1 MTSPRND
8 APDRD
13 VVIIGAGPA
22 GLALA
27 RALGEAG
34 LGVALVERQPRTTLA
49 APAFDGREIAL
60 THRSVAGLKRLDAWH
75 RIPATEV
82 SPLGEARVLNGHSAQ
97 ALRFFPA
104 GEAEPLGHLVPN
116 HLIRRAL
123 FEAVAACDQVALHA
137 GTAAGAMSRGED
149 MAQVALDDGSRL
161 SARLVVAADTRFSAL
176 RRQAG
181 IGARMR
187 DFGKT
192 MLVCRMAHDRPH
204 GAVATEWFGYGQTI
218 ALLPL
223 NCTPAAPN
231 LSSLV
236 ITLRQHEAARLL
248 DLDTEAFNVE
258 VTRRLEGRLG
268 DMRLV
273 SERLGYPLVATYAD
287 RFAAPRFALLGDA
300 AVGMHPVTAHGFN
313 FGLVGQEL
321 LAGLVIEA
329 ARRGGDIGAPDLLA
343 RYEARLRRATA
354 PLWHATNAT
363 ALLYTDDRRPARA
376 LRNAMIFG
384 AAHLRPLR
392 RAVVGRLMAM

>member
-1 MTSPRND
+1 MSSPDMPNT
-8 APDRD
+8 D

-34 LGVALVERQPRTTLA
+34 LGVALVERQPRA
-49 APAFDGREIAL
+49 ALEAPGFDGREIAL
-60 THRSVAGLKRLDAWH
+60 THRSVAGLRRLDAWR
-75 RIPATEV
+75 RIPAEEI
-82 SPLGEARVLNGHSAQ
+82 SPLGEARVLNGNSAR
-97 ALRFFPA
+97 ALRFFPT
-104 GEAEPLGHLVPN
+104 GQAEPLGHLVPN

-123 FEAVAACDQVALHA
+123 FESVAACDQVALQA
-137 GTAAGAMSRGED
+137 GTAARI
-149 MAQVALDDGSRL
+149 VAPADGLAGVMLGDGTKL

-176 RRQAG
+176 RRQMG

-192 MLVCRMAHDRPH
+192 MLVCRMAHDIPH
-204 GAVATEWFGYGQTI
+204 GAVATEWFAYGQTI

-223 NCTPAAPN
+223 NGTPEAPN

-236 ITLRQHEAARLL
+236 ITLRQPEAARLL
-248 DLDTEAFNVE
+248 ELGADAFNADI
-258 VTRRLEGRLG
+258 TRRLEGRLG
-268 DMRLV
+268 EMRLV
-273 SERLGYPLVATYAD
+273 SERNFYPLVATYAD

-321 LAGLVIEA
+321 LTGLVVEA
-329 ARRGGDIGAPDLLA
+329 ARRGGDIGAPTLLA
-343 RYEARLRRATA
+343 RYEAALRRATA

-363 ALLYTDDRRPARA
+363 ALLYTDDRLPARA
-376 LRNAMIFG
+376 LRDAMIFG
-384 AAHLRPLR
+384 GAHLRPLR